1 MNVRKKHAPPKSLIY
16 TGNQKVET
24 SIRTVTYSLKDMN
37 VLEGHNAEMD
47 KNQWVQVI
55 GLTNEAK
62 ISQLCQEY
70 MIDPLIVEDI
80 FNVNQRSKIEW
91 KEDTL
96 FSVIKSARVDTKK
109 AEIIHEVNHDYIS
122 FVLQGT
128 TLITFHE
135 TDDHLYDVLLERLK
149 DNQSFVRKHSVDYL
163 FYRMFDTLI
172 DNATE
177 VEQEISMTTNQLEE
191 RILALKKADQAI
203 LYQARKELIY
213 LKSAIDPITK
223 VFTKRFYDHEMFA
236 DETQELFLDLEDH
249 IMRLSDNIVSEKEAL
264 RNLLDLHMNNVSYH
278 MNNIM
283 KTLTIFSAIFIPLS
297 FLAGVFG
304 MNFVHFEVLSNPNG
318 LLFFV
323 LLCIG
328 LAIAM
333 LGYFKWKKWY

>member
-16 TGNQKVET
+16 TGNIQVET
-24 SIRTVTYSLKDMN
+24 TIQTVTYNEQNTDIVAEHNKDLKS
-37 VLEGHNAEMD
+37 
-47 KNQWVQVI
+47 NQWVQVI
-55 GLTNEAK
+55 GLTNEKK
-62 ISQLCQEY
+62 ITELCQEY
-70 MIDPLIVEDI
+70 EIDPLIVEDI

-96 FSVIKSARVDTKK
+96 FSVLKSAKIESYKEDVVHQVT
-109 AEIIHEVNHDYIS
+109 HDYIS

-135 TDDHLYDVLLERLK
+135 MNDHVFDVLLERLK
-149 DNQSFVRKHSVDYL
+149 DKKSFVRKHSVDYL
-163 FYRMFDTLI
+163 FYRMFDILI
-172 DNATE
+172 DNAQE

-191 RILALKKADQAI
+191 RILALQKTDQAT

-213 LKSAIDPITK
+213 LKSSIDPITK
-223 VFTKRFYDHEMFA
+223 VFAKRFFHKDTFT

-249 IMRLSDNIVSEKEAL
+249 IMRLSDNIVSQKEAL

-278 MNNIM
+278 MNSIM

-304 MNFVHFEVLSNPNG
+304 MNFVHFEILNSPNG
-318 LLFFV
+318 LLFFG
-323 LLCIG
+323 LLC
-328 LAIAM
+328 LFLMLFM

>member
-24 SIRTVTYSLKDMN
+24 TIRTVTYSLNDMS

-47 KNQWVQVI
+47 QQQWVQVI

-70 MIDPLIVEDI
+70 RIDPLIVEDI

-96 FSVIKSARVDTKK
+96 FSVIKSARVDARKE
-109 AEIIHEVNHDYIS
+109 EIIHEVNHDYIS

-135 TDDHLYDVLLERLK
+135 TDDQLYDVLFERLK
-149 DNQSFVRKHSVDYL
+149 DSQSFVRKHSVDYL

-223 VFTKRFYDHEMFA
+223 VFTKRFYDHEIFA

-323 LLCIG
+323 FLCIG